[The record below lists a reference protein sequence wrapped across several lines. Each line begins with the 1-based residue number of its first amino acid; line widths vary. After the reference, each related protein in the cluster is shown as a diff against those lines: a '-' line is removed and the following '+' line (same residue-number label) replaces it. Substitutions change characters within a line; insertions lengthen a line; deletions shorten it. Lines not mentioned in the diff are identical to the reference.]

1 MTKTANSVQR
11 KKQTGASRAGKRP
24 AARTKSRLA
33 PAASRRA
40 EAVQPYWWILRE
52 CRPGES

>member
-11 KKQTGASRAGKRP
+11 KIQTGASRSGTRP
-24 AARTKSRLA
+24 AGRAKARLA
-33 PAASRRA
+33 PAASRRG
-40 EAVQPYWWILRE
+40 EAVQPYWWILRG